1 MLRRDCLQME
11 ITDRWELKDIFTKA
25 EETENRF
32 CNNVDYAALKVKRVH
47 KMTDRC
53 GITFGMKR
61 W

>member
-32 CNNVDYAALKVKRVH
+32 CNNVDYAALKQCH
-47 KMTDRC
+47 
-53 GITFGMKR
+53 
-61 W
+61 